1 MNSLRV
7 LIIED
12 SEDSTLL
19 LLRELRKGGYDPVS
33 RRVQTGEAMR
43 KALQEETWDL
53 ILSDHDMPN
62 FSAPEALAILQ
73 ESGLDIPFI
82 IVSGAIGEELA
93 VSAMKS
99 GAHDFIMK
107 KNLARLSP
115 AVQRELRDVENR
127 RERQKAEVELK
138 ERYQE
143 IQTLSGRILHAY
155 EEERTRLA
163 RELHDEIGQ
172 ALTVINLDLQYL
184 QMKLSSVEPSFQEK
198 LAASIDLLM
207 KTLNNVRRQIF
218 ALRPPAL
225 DKMGLVEVVRDMAG
239 ELGSRAG
246 LKIDIKDKGFSER
259 LHGDIET
266 TLYRCIQEAL
276 TNTVR
281 HAKAENVHIDL
292 IKSSD
297 NVTVQIKDN
306 GKGFEP
312 GDIKQFSNGVGLAG
326 IRERVS
332 LLGGTLKIVT
342 APGNGVK
349 IKIIIPFSY

>member
-1 MNSLRV
+1 MISLRV

-19 LLRELRKGGYDPVS
+19 LLRELRKGGYTPVS

-43 KALQEETWDL
+43 KALREETWDL

-73 ESGLDIPFI
+73 ESDLDIPFI

-115 AVQRELRDVENR
+115 AIQRELRDIEHR
-127 RERQKAEVELK
+127 RERRKAEVELK
-138 ERYQE
+138 ERYRD
-143 IQTLSGRILHAY
+143 IQKLSGRILHAY

-184 QMKLSSVEPSFQEK
+184 QMKLSSIEPSFQEK
-198 LAASIDLLM
+198 LADSIELLM
-207 KTLNNVRRQIF
+207 QTLHNVRRQIF

-225 DKMGLVEVVRDMAG
+225 DKMGLVDVIHDMAD

-246 LKIDIKDKGFSER
+246 LTIDIKNEGFSKR

-281 HAKAENVHIDL
+281 HANAEKVDIEL
-292 IKSSD
+292 IKNAS
-297 NVTVQIKDN
+297 NVTVVIKDN

-312 GDIKQFSNGVGLAG
+312 NYIKQYSNGVGLAG
-326 IRERVS
+326 IRERVA
-332 LLGGTLKIVT
+332 LLAGTLQINA
-342 APGNGVK
+342 APGEGVK
-349 IKIIIPFSY
+349 INITIPFSD